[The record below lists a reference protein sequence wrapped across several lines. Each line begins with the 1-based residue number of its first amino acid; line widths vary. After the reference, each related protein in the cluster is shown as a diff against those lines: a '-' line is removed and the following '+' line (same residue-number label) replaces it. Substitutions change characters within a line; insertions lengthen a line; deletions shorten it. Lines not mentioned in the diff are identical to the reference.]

1 MADRYRVQFDLDPK
15 LFNSR
20 IDKMIDST
28 HPQALLV
35 YTEIRDH
42 LPVIEEAAA
51 HGVDVMVDGRQ
62 S

>member
-1 MADRYRVQFDLDPK
+1 MQFDLDPK